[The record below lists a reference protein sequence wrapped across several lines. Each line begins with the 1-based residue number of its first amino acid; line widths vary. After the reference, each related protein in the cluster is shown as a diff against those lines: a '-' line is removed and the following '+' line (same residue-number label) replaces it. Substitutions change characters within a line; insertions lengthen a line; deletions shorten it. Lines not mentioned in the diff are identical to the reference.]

1 LGTSGF
7 KKIFDSIANKSGW
20 NVVRGGWVFASSVSD
35 ECIVSIDLQKSNHSK
50 RFYVNM
56 NIYVQGAFGRK
67 FDRDLDVTNTASTA
81 FRRSP
86 KDFDDAFDLTSCLAD
101 DERNGRIVSFFS
113 FLEHFAQMA
122 RTRCGLLNLA
132 EDGEIHLIAGVRE
145 EVARLVKNK
154 TRC

>member
-1 LGTSGF
+1 MGTSGF

-81 FRRSP
+81 FR
-86 KDFDDAFDLTSCLAD
+86 
-101 DERNGRIVSFFS
+101 
-113 FLEHFAQMA
+113 
-122 RTRCGLLNLA
+122 
-132 EDGEIHLIAGVRE
+132 
-145 EVARLVKNK
+145 
-154 TRC
+154 